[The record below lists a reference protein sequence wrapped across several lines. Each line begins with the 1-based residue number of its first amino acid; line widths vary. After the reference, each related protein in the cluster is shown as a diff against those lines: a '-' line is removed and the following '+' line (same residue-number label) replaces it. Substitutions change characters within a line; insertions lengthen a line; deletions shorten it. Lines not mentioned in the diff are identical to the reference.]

1 MSKYETHL
9 ESLGI
14 LEENAEGSFSEA
26 LEAASDSLGFVT
38 SLHSVFKDN
47 GYDLGEEPDVSALEH
62 ILDSMFSE
70 LAAASLFL
78 SEDSFQQVPT
88 MLRTIAK
95 AFEQTAGG
103 DEVPTVIIEGYNRLA
118 DRIEATRVQQQQMK
132 ELLAAQPTK

>member
-1 MSKYETHL
+1 MSKYETYMEEL
-9 ESLGI
+9 EAHETPSS
-14 LEENAEGSFSEA
+14 NA
-26 LEAASDSLGFVT
+26 LEAAVDCVGFVT

-47 GYDLGEEPDVSALEH
+47 GYDLGEEPDVSSLEN

-88 MLRTIAK
+88 MLRTIGK
-95 AFEQTAGG
+95 AFANTAGG
-103 DEVPTVIIEGYNRLA
+103 DEVPSVIIEGYNRLA